1 MAKTITVDLELKY
14 KEAVKDLDEFQKEYE
29 KLQKEVQKGNKKT
42 ADTTKELG
50 AAADKATGGMISSF
64 KGVVGS
70 IGGVVKSLGTLQG
83 ALIATGIGAFVL
95 VVTSLISA
103 FKSSEEG
110 QDKFAKL
117 MGRIGVVV
125 GNVKDIVAEFGE
137 GLLDLGGALKKFF
150 AGDFKGAFD
159 EGQKAFKGFTDSVK
173 NFGQETRAEL
183 KVADDI
189 AAKIA
194 KANKAQ
200 RELVVER
207 AKADREV
214 AALREK
220 AADKENVSVE
230 DRIRLLKE
238 AGAIEESIT
247 NREIQV
253 AKLRFDAKVQQ
264 NSLSKSTKEDL
275 DEEARLQSEVIA
287 LETNRLKLQKAL
299 TAEITASRREA
310 AAEAKADANQKAAD
324 EKAALEKANADKKA
338 IEDAEM
344 KRKAD
349 IKAIDDELKKREQD
363 EAANTELKKIEL
375 ERQRALERL
384 DILKASEE
392 ERANVV
398 AFYDNKI
405 QTQKQKDAETEM
417 QNDKLLQQQKLA
429 ITANTFGALAGILGE
444 NSKAGKAAAIAQAT
458 INTYLGL
465 TETLANK
472 TTIPEPF
479 GTIQKIASAA
489 TIVSS
494 GFKAV
499 KQITSTQL
507 PQISGGRGA
516 SSSGGAG
523 GVSAASVPTP
533 PAFNVV
539 GTSGSNQLAD
549 AIAGQNQK
557 PMKAYVVASDVSTAQ
572 SLERNIVK
580 GASL

>member
-1 MAKTITVDLELKY
+1 MSQTVVLNVAVNTKEAQKELKEVT
-14 KEAVKDLDEFQKEYE
+14 KGVQETNKATTELTSALDKS
-29 KLQKEVQKGNKKT
+29 
-42 ADTTKELG
+42 
-50 AAADKATGGMISSF
+50 TGGMISGF

-70 IGGVVKSLGTLQG
+70 IKGVVTSLGTVKG
-83 ALIATGIGAFVL
+83 AIIATGIGAFL
-95 VVTSLISA
+95 IIITSLISA

-110 QDKFAKL
+110 QDKFAKM

-125 GNVKDIVAEFGE
+125 GNVKDIIAEFGE
-137 GLLDLGGALKKFF
+137 GLLSLGGALKKFF
-150 AGDFKGAFD
+150 SGDFKGAFE
-159 EGQKAFKGFTDSVK
+159 EGQNAFKGFTDSVK
-173 NFGQETRAEL
+173 NFGEETRKEL

-189 AAKIA
+189 ANKIA

-200 RELVVER
+200 RDLVVER
-207 AKADREV
+207 ARANREV
-214 AALREK
+214 AALREQ

-247 NREIQV
+247 NKEIEV
-253 AKLRFDAKVQQ
+253 AKLRFEAKVQQ

-275 DEEARLQSEVIA
+275 DEEARLQSEVIN
-287 LETNRLKLQKAL
+287 LETNRLRLQKAL

-310 AAEAKADANQKAAD
+310 AAQAKAEANQKAAE
-324 EKAALEKANADKKA
+324 EKAALEKANADKKE
-338 IEDAEM
+338 IEDAEI

-349 IKAIDDELKKREQD
+349 IKAIDDELKKKEED

-384 DILKASEE
+384 NILKASEE
-392 ERANVV
+392 ERANVI
-398 AFYDNKI
+398 AFYDNQI
-405 QTQKQKDAETEM
+405 QQQKKKDKETEI

-429 ITANTFGALAGILGE
+429 ITANAFGALADILGE

-465 TETLANK
+465 TEVLANK

-489 TIVSS
+489 VIVSS

-499 KQITSTQL
+499 KQITAQQL
-507 PQISGGRGA
+507 PNIPGSRGG
-516 SSSGGAG
+516 SSGGSVSSIQTGFSAQIPQTIPN
-523 GVSAASVPTP
+523 VSAVGRDQAS
-533 PAFNVV
+533 
-539 GTSGSNQLAD
+539 QLAD
-549 AIAGQNQK
+549 VINNQQQR
-557 PMKAYVVASDVSTAQ
+557 PVRAYVVSTDVSTAQ
-572 SLERNIVK
+572 QLDRNIVE
-580 GASL
+580 GASI

>member
-29 KLQKEVQKGNKKT
+29 QLQKEVQKGNKKT
-42 ADTTKELG
+42 AESTKELG
-50 AAADKATGGMISSF
+50 NAADKATGGMISSF

-70 IGGVVKSLGTLQG
+70 IGGVVKSLGTVRG
-83 ALIATGIGAFVL
+83 AFIATGIGAFVL
-95 VVTSLISA
+95 LVTSLISA

-110 QDKFAKL
+110 QDRFAKL

-125 GNVKDIVAEFGE
+125 GNVKDVVAEFGE

-150 AGDFKGAFD
+150 SGDFKGAFD

-173 NFGQETRAEL
+173 NFGEETRKEL

-200 RELVVER
+200 RDLIVER

-230 DRIRLLKE
+230 ERIRLLKE
-238 AGAIEESIT
+238 AGSIEESIT
-247 NREIQV
+247 NREIEV
-253 AKLRFDAKVQQ
+253 AKLRLQAKVQQ

-299 TAEITASRREA
+299 TAEITGARREA
-310 AAEAKADANQKAAD
+310 AADAKAEANQKAAD
-324 EKAALEKANADKKA
+324 DKAALEKANADKKA
-338 IEDAEM
+338 IEDAEI

-349 IKAIDDELKKREQD
+349 IKAIDDELRKREQE

-375 ERQRALERL
+375 ERQRALEKL

-398 AFYDNKI
+398 AFYDGKI
-405 QTQKQKDAETEM
+405 QAQKQKDAETEM

-499 KQITSTQL
+499 KQITAQQL
-507 PQISGGRGA
+507 PQIPGGRGG
-516 SSSGGAG
+516 SSI
-523 GVSAASVPTP
+523 GVTSVASVPTP
-533 PAFNVV
+533 PSFNVV
-539 GTSGSNQLAD
+539 GQSSANQIAD
-549 AIAGQNQK
+549 VISGQNSK
-557 PMKAYVVASDVSTAQ
+557 PIRAYVVASDVSTAQ